1 MKPFSTEVVYNVDA
15 DNPQVRREQALEDAD
30 VPQL

>member
-15 DNPQVRREQALEDAD
+15 DNPQVRIEQVLQDAD
-30 VPQL
+30 MQ